1 MSKPLKNTPRL
12 KIIPTRSIGFCSG
25 VKRAVE
31 LSESALKTRRDP
43 IYSIGPII
51 HNPPEMERLT
61 GMGLKVVRRIDEI
74 PRGAC
79 LLIRSHGATPGEL
92 AAARKRGLC
101 IIDTTCAIVKRLQA
115 AYRGLVREGYTVIV
129 VGDRNHPEVQ
139 GVLSQEKGRSQV
151 VGGLA
156 DLKKIKLKGRIGV
169 VAQTTQPL
177 HKVQEVVDFLLGKT
191 EELRIINTLC
201 PVTLKRQEEASDL
214 AKLVDTMLV
223 IGGKNSANTSRL
235 FEICRKVNPC
245 TFQIER
251 RQELDFRRGK
261 SQYALGVTTGTS
273 TPLWLIERM
282 IEEIYS
288 TGKGSG
294 PKPRRKEGEN
304 CLKRT

>member
-1 MSKPLKNTPRL
+1 MKSPLPKKI

-31 LSESALKTRRDP
+31 LSESALKTRRAP

-61 GMGLKVVRRIDEI
+61 RLGLHVVRRIEEI

-92 AAARKRGLC
+92 AAARQRGLR
-101 IIDTTCAIVKRLQA
+101 IIDTTCTIVKRLQA
-115 AYRGLVREGYTVIV
+115 AYRELVREGYTVIV
-129 VGDRNHPEVQ
+129 IGDRDHPEVK
-139 GVLSQEKGRSQV
+139 GVLSQEKGRGQV

-177 HKVQEVVDFLLGKT
+177 QKVQEVVDFLLGKA

-214 AKLVDTMLV
+214 AKRVDIMLV

-245 TFQIER
+245 TCQIER
-251 RQELDFRRGK
+251 LQELDLRKGK

-282 IEEIYS
+282 VEEIYS
-288 TGKGSG
+288 TGKG
-294 PKPRRKEGEN
+294 
-304 CLKRT
+304 